1 VTTLPV
7 RDLRPELQ
15 KPLAEE
21 RFGDRRG
28 FSDVLTCRAVLDDVR
43 EDAGSASSRSLS
55 TILKGKGRD
64 ESAIPRKA
72 GDAAAM
78 RMGLAR
84 RTPPAGTRGVAR
96 DTSSTAGHVL
106 NQAAGARK
114 DSKNALQIL

>member
-1 VTTLPV
+1 MTTLQV
-7 RDLRPELQ
+7 RDLPEHQ
-15 KPLAEE
+15 KPLAKEQ
-21 RFGDRRG
+21 FGDRRG
-28 FSDVLTCRAVLDDVR
+28 FSDVLICRAVLDDVR